1 MIPPPPEPPAMK
13 KGTPKFLEMKDGTSK
28 PSGMKEGTPQSPG
41 VKEGTPQSPA
51 VKEGTPQ
58 SPGVKE
64 DIPQSL
70 GVKEGTPRSPGV
82 KEGTPQSPGVKE
94 GTPQS
99 PGVKEGTPQSPGV
112 KEGTPQS
119 PGVKEGTPQSP
130 GVKVSTPLS
139 PSGYT
144 LQDVNFGRLYK
155 AATQT
160 SKRVLKAVFLV
171 VMRRARVAV
180 VDPWPASVAE
190 YCQRVLGWGNTKLRQ
205 NFNSEERSL
214 LQQPVEAADMDVS
227 LLSKLMH
234 KLFEDLSVPETLW
247 RALRDVKNMRNRVC
261 HEHLVLDDQELT
273 QTLSDLKAIYDVVL
287 DEVGEVFGVQLE
299 DVRRAVCAEVDE
311 IMSSAVMVEASE
323 YFGKVEQF
331 RIELVG
337 RFISQGQREL
347 MDRYSKLQVLNPF
360 TWLSSDRF
368 PQLQV
373 RRIFTPLLIMEQN
386 RKVEDSALLA
396 SEMLDPETGEDS
408 GTLPDVVVLSGIA
421 GCGKTSLCR
430 FLLHDWRTHGGA
442 VASLRSVDIL
452 LHIEAKNVTSCSLI
466 TFLQKILLP
475 DTCSHFEEKDV
486 LQVLRQVSVLYVID
500 GMDEAT
506 ADAKMLVRD
515 VFSQASGSRIVVTT
529 RPEYTSD
536 VTQLA
541 EQHHLSHMKLTVHGF
556 SDEGRRSFVSRVLTA
571 FVPDEAQRRPQEI
584 ELLKFLRTS
593 CSGLAGHLKL
603 PLTLALLVCLWQ
615 DDRTRIAKVTSAT
628 KLYSEIFRL
637 CTTKMATRLQGSSA
651 SHPLDLQTFVET
663 WLLALGRGAY
673 RMLEESR
680 LVIDEE
686 TQKELTA
693 LCEARGVASLQ
704 VFSAFLQCEVQ
715 AGLLGMNHH
724 FAFVHKSQMEY
735 LAALYLTNEV
745 ITTCRSSNTS
755 VRSTL
760 EELKIFRRSLKKES
774 RRDIHDIILFSGWGA
789 KWVNTWLFVVGHLCM
804 KKAANTVL
812 EAVLEAIVSVPAVTH
827 NEGTM
832 WRLVEESGRHPLVR
846 EKVGAAMTK
855 DYFWKPRE
863 EDLCDAAHP
872 VAMLMQ
878 HTPFTPRS
886 VLLRVV
892 GSVCGSQL
900 LKEGDLVHSAT
911 YDGLTSV
918 LTTVSR
924 RPECQVYL
932 KLDRLYYTWGGE
944 ETADHLLKLLQPS
957 GNLVCFIGHLG
968 PSGAA
973 ALASRK
979 EMSELRVRVTST
991 EALQKLAR
999 GVLSRSNQ
1007 VLRLTLRLDLPWASL
1022 TAPLPRVRA
1031 ALIDIIFRGVEDA
1044 TAAAAAKV
1052 MVELSRTFFQV
1063 DLVASRLTSEG
1074 ATTFLQALRAAKVT
1088 VKDCLV
1094 VRSPHRLQQEAR
1106 AALQELTGGAAF
1118 QWWC

>member
-1 MIPPPPEPPAMK
+1 MRE
-13 KGTPKFLEMKDGTSK
+13 S
-28 PSGMKEGTPQSPG
+28 TPQSPG
-41 VKEGTPQSPA
+41 VKDGSPQSPD
-51 VKEGTPQ
+51 VIDGSSM
-58 SPGVKE
+58 SP
-64 DIPQSL
+64 
-70 GVKEGTPRSPGV
+70 
-82 KEGTPQSPGVKE
+82 
-94 GTPQS
+94 
-99 PGVKEGTPQSPGV
+99 
-112 KEGTPQS
+112 
-119 PGVKEGTPQSP
+119 
-130 GVKVSTPLS
+130 VSPLS

-160 SKRVLKAVFLV
+160 SKCVLKAVLV
-171 VMRRARVAV
+171 TVMRRARVPAV
-180 VDPWPASVAE
+180 GAWPASVAE
-190 YCQRVLGWGNTKLRQ
+190 YCPQVLGWSNSKLRQ
-205 NFNSEERSL
+205 SFNNEERSL
-214 LQQPVEAADMDVS
+214 LQQPLEAVDMDVS
-227 LLSKLMH
+227 LLSKVMH
-234 KLFEDLSVPETLW
+234 KLFDDLSVPETLW

-273 QTLSDLKAIYDVVL
+273 QNLNDLKAIYGVVL
-287 DEVGEVFGVQLE
+287 DEVCEVFGVQLQE
-299 DVRRAVCAEVDE
+299 VRRGVCAEVDE
-311 IMSSAVMVEASE
+311 IMSSAVMLEASD

-347 MDRYSKLQVLNPF
+347 MDRYAKLQVLNPF

-373 RRIFTPLLIMEQN
+373 RKIFSPLLIMEQC
-386 RKVEDSALLA
+386 RTVEDSALLTA
-396 SEMLDPETGEDS
+396 ETLDPNTGEES

-430 FLLHDWRTHGGA
+430 FLLHDWRTHAGA
-442 VASLRSVDIL
+442 VTSLRGVDIL

-466 TFLQKILLP
+466 TFLQNILLP
-475 DTCSHFEEKDV
+475 DTCSQFEEKDV
-486 LQVLRQVSVLYVID
+486 LQALRQVSVLYVID

-515 VFSQASGSRIVVTT
+515 VFSQATGSRIVVTT

-541 EQHHLSHMKLTVHGF
+541 NQHHLSHMKLTVHGF
-556 SDEGRRSFVSRVLTA
+556 SDEGRRAFVSRVMTA
-571 FVPDEAQRRPQEI
+571 FVPDEAVRRPQEI
-584 ELLKFLRTS
+584 ELHKFLRTS

-615 DDRTRIAKVTSAT
+615 DDKTRIAKVTSAT

-637 CTTKMATRLQGSSA
+637 CTTKMATRLQGGA
-651 SHPLDLQTFVET
+651 FSHPLDLQTFVET
-663 WLLALGRGAY
+663 WLLELGRGAY

-686 TQKELTA
+686 TQQELTG

-745 ITTCRSSNTS
+745 ITASRSSNTS
-755 VRSTL
+755 VMKTL
-760 EELKIFRRSLKKES
+760 EGLKIFRRSLKKES

-804 KKAANTVL
+804 KKASNAVL
-812 EAVLEAIVSVPAVTH
+812 EAVLAAIVSVPAVTH

-863 EDLCDAAHP
+863 EDLCDVAHP
-872 VAMLMQ
+872 VALLIQ

-886 VLLRVV
+886 VLLRVA
-892 GSVCGSQL
+892 GSVCGAQVVECGVL
-900 LKEGDLVHSAT
+900 HRAT
-911 YDGLTSV
+911 FDGLTSV
-918 LTTVSR
+918 LTTLSR
-924 RPECQVYL
+924 RPECHVYL
-932 KLDRLYYTWGGE
+932 KLDRLYYSWGDE
-944 ETADHLLKLLQPS
+944 ETADHLLRLLQPS
-957 GNLVCFIGHLG
+957 GNLVSFIGHLG
-968 PSGAA
+968 PAGAA
-973 ALASRK
+973 AIAPRQN
-979 EMSELRVRVTST
+979 MGELRVRVTST
-991 EALQKLAR
+991 ETLQELSR

-1007 VLRLTLRLDLPWASL
+1007 VLRLSLRLDLPWASL
-1022 TAPLPRVRA
+1022 PAPLPRLRA
-1031 ALIDIIFRGVEDA
+1031 AVIDIIIRGVEDA
-1044 TAAAAAKV
+1044 TAAAAASA
-1052 MVELSRTFFQV
+1052 MAQLSQTFFQV
-1063 DLVASRLTSEG
+1063 DLVASLLTSGG
-1074 ATTFLQALRAAKVT
+1074 ATTFLLALQNAGVA

-1106 AALQELTGGAAF
+1106 AALQELMGGAAF